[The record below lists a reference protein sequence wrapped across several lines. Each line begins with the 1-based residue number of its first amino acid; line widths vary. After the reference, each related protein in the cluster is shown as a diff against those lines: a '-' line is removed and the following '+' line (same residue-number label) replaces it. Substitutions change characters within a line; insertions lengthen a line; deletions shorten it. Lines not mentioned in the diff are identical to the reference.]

1 MRSLSKRFRPKVTNT
16 EEDKDVYFIRVDELV
31 SSFQTYEMTFS
42 ISQKPKDSAFKASK
56 NKEKKNLKILKKVGK
71 EEFMHMTKLVKE
83 ALKFQRRSNRKQK
96 VGKRKFF

>member
-1 MRSLSKRFRPKVTNT
+1 MNLLILFGSL
-16 EEDKDVYFIRVDELV
+16 
-31 SSFQTYEMTFS
+31 QTYEMTFS

-56 NKEKKNLKILKKVGK
+56 NEEKKNLKILKKVGK